1 LKDSSLGSH
10 LPLVGSAHG
19 AELALYP
26 GTVLL
31 LLAYFGLAGVRR
43 PQLRTVLALGAVALV
58 ASLLADG
65 LGLHLFGI
73 GWYALLRDHVP
84 GFARIRSP
92 YRFAVLTQIGIAL
105 LAGFGLDALRRW
117 SRQWG
122 ALLAIA
128 LSVIA
133 IVEVVQVPLA
143 TTPAIPGH
151 NSDWVA
157 YLAAHPR
164 GPVAMVPFP
173 SGPTSVDYAD
183 TTTAMLLGLQ
193 HGHPL
198 VNGYSGFF
206 PARAI
211 DLRHVMDDFPSAAS
225 LVALHDLGVEWIVVD
240 NDWLSAT
247 RRAQLAALGV
257 AAPVFAGRD
266 RTVYGMPATVPSVV
280 P

>member
-1 LKDSSLGSH
+1 VAGVVLAARRRLHVEDFAHLALAGGTALLLAGPYLVEQGSRIANYRWPTATVASLGASARDWFRLKDSTLGSA
-10 LPLVGSAHG
+10 LPLVGPAAG
-19 AELALYP
+19 AQLALYP

-31 LLAYFGLAGVRR
+31 LLAYFGLAGLHRR
-43 PQLRTVLALGAVALV
+43 RLRTVVAIGAMALV

-65 LGLHLFGI
+65 LGLHLFGV

-117 SRQWG
+117 SRRWG
-122 ALLAIA
+122 AALAIA
-128 LSVIA
+128 LCALA

-143 TTPAIPGH
+143 TAPAIPGH
-151 NSDWVA
+151 NADWVA
-157 YLAAHPR
+157 YLSAQPR

-173 SGPTSVDYAD
+173 RGPTSVDYAD
-183 TTTAMLLGLQ
+183 TTTAMLLGLE

-211 DLRHVMDDFPSAAS
+211 GLRHV
-225 LVALHDLGVEWIVVD
+225 
-240 NDWLSAT
+240 
-247 RRAQLAALGV
+247 
-257 AAPVFAGRD
+257 
-266 RTVYGMPATVPSVV
+266 
-280 P
+280 